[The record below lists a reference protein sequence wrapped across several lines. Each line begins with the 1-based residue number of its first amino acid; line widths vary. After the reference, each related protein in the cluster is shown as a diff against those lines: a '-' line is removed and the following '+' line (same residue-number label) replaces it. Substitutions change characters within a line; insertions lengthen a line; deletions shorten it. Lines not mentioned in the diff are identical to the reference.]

1 MFELFQL
8 RCFVV
13 VAEELH
19 FSRAA
24 ARLFM
29 TQPPLSRQ
37 IQLLEHA
44 LGVRLLERSTRAV
57 TLTTAGHSFYL
68 NARQLLKQADAAA
81 IEARRIDTGQAGR
94 VTLGFTAVAGYDLI
108 PELLLAAKSALPGLD
123 IVLKEMVSVDQIN
136 ALASNIIDIGFVRP
150 VSAQDSFSRMLLLA
164 EPLLLA
170 VHASNSLARKR
181 KIAPADLRSEPLI
194 MHSPDEGKYFY
205 NLITAFLTSAG
216 VQPPYVQY
224 LEQNHTILSL
234 VRKGLGAAIVPASA
248 RHLQFPDVIFKPL
261 WKSEIQA
268 EIYLVWR
275 PDSHNP
281 ALEVVREFTLAHCQQ
296 IATAVSG

>member
-19 FSRAA
+19 FGRAA
-24 ARLFM
+24 ARMFM

-44 LGVRLLERSTRAV
+44 IGVRLLERSTRAV

-81 IEARRIDTGQAGR
+81 LEARRIDTGQAGR

-108 PELLLAAKSALPGLD
+108 PELLVAAKKALPELD
-123 IVLKEMVSVDQIN
+123 IVLKEMVSLDQIA
-136 ALASNIIDIGFVRP
+136 ALSSNIIDIGIVRP
-150 VSAQDSFSRMLLLA
+150 LSTQHAFSKALLLV

-170 VHASNSLARKR
+170 VHVSNPLARKR
-181 KIAPADLRSEPLI
+181 RIVPADLGSEPLI

-205 NLITAFLTSAG
+205 NLITALLASAG
-216 VQPPYVQY
+216 VHPSYVQY

-248 RHLQFPDVIFKPL
+248 RHLQFPNVIFKPL
-261 WKSEIQA
+261 WKTTIQP
-268 EIYLVWR
+268 ELYLVWR

-281 ALEVVREFTLAHCQQ
+281 ALEAMREFTLAHCQQ
-296 IATAVSG
+296 NAATGSE

>member
-19 FSRAA
+19 FGRAA
-24 ARLFM
+24 TRLFM

-44 LGVRLLERSTRAV
+44 IGVRLLERSTRAV

-68 NARQLLKQADAAA
+68 NARHLLKQADAAA

-108 PELLLAAKSALPGLD
+108 PDLLWAARSALPEVD
-123 IVLKEMVSVDQIN
+123 IVLKEMVSLDQIA
-136 ALASNIIDIGFVRP
+136 ALSSNIIDLGFIRP
-150 VSAQDSFSRMLLLA
+150 LSTQYSLSKELLLA

-170 VHASNSLARKR
+170 VHAANPLAKKR
-181 KIAPADLRSEPLI
+181 KIVPADLMSEPLI

-205 NLITAFLTSAG
+205 NLITAFLTAAG
-216 VQPPYVQY
+216 VHPSYVQY

-248 RHLQFPDVIFKPL
+248 RHLQFPDVVFKPL
-261 WKSEIQA
+261 WKSAIQA

-281 ALEVVREFTLAHCQQ
+281 ALDVVRKFTLEHCRLNPEP
-296 IATAVSG
+296 VLG